1 MKKNVLI
8 SVHGPIVDPSIDI
21 ELNEDQTINL
31 DHLKNQTLTY
41 ELKRTFIREHLKI
54 PVIILTF

>member
-1 MKKNVLI
+1 M
-8 SVHGPIVDPSIDI
+8 HGPIVDPPIDI